1 MRRLLAVDPV
11 LDNSSDSPE
20 LLSGSMLAEILLS
33 PHNRSLTGLLAG
45 EWEAVDADENPGMC
59 RFVELK
65 AAFADQEQTAMD
77 ILNEDEVEVII
88 PLIEV
93 ATTKS
98 LVLTEVTSPHNVSCS
113 TMLLN

>member
-1 MRRLLAVDPV
+1 
-11 LDNSSDSPE
+11 
-20 LLSGSMLAEILLS
+20 MLAEMLLS

-59 RFVELK
+59 RCVELK

-77 ILNEDEVEVII
+77 IFNADEVEVII

-98 LVLTEVTSPHNVSCS
+98 LILFDVTSRENDSW
-113 TMLLN
+113 